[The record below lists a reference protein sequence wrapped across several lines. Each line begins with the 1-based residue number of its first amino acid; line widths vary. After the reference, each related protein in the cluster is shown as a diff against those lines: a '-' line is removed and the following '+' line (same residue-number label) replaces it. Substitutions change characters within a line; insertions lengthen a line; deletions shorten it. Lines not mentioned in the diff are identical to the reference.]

1 MLPGPSI
8 SQVKSQL
15 VRSVAHALPSNI
27 LVMRGLGIRQR
38 VALTFDDG
46 PDEMTPRYLRILD
59 QLHVRATFFLL
70 GMHAEKRPELV
81 RAIVAAGHEV
91 ASHGYSHRAFPSL
104 DSCALVDE
112 LIHTTDLLPP
122 SPTPR
127 PLVRPP
133 RGELTPSTLARIAFA
148 GYTTVLWS
156 LDSDDCRI
164 RDATEV
170 ESRVT
175 RVRGGEIVLMHE
187 GQSWTLSALPSIVGR
202 LRRSGFELVTVGELL
217 HG

>member
-1 MLPGPSI
+1 
-8 SQVKSQL
+8 
-15 VRSVAHALPSNI
+15 
-27 LVMRGLGIRQR
+27 
-38 VALTFDDG
+38 
-46 PDEMTPRYLRILD
+46 
-59 QLHVRATFFLL
+59 
-70 GMHAEKRPELV
+70 
-81 RAIVAAGHEV
+81 
-91 ASHGYSHRAFPSL
+91 
-104 DSCALVDE
+104 
-112 LIHTTDLLPP
+112 
-122 SPTPR
+122 
-127 PLVRPP
+127 
-133 RGELTPSTLARIAFA
+133 ELTPSTLARIAFA

-164 RDATEV
+164 RDAREV